1 LKEGTVEYEKY
12 QMEVTTKMPKKKQS
26 KQSKARKLAKS
37 AGVDVGMIEKYNP
50 NYYKKKK
57 KK

>member
-1 LKEGTVEYEKY
+1 
-12 QMEVTTKMPKKKQS
+12 MEVATKMPKK

-50 NYYKKKK
+50 NYYKTKKK
-57 KK
+57 K

>member
-1 LKEGTVEYEKY
+1 
-12 QMEVTTKMPKKKQS
+12 MAKK

-50 NYYKKKK
+50 NYYKTKKK
-57 KK
+57 KKK